1 MMDFANTDLELR
13 DWLRWASD
21 WGTTP
26 SFVRTI
32 AEAALI
38 ACSPD
43 YVLLRP
49 VLLVLKRRYPQP
61 PQSC

>member
-1 MMDFANTDLELR
+1 MSSIPHGVAQSNLSRRKITLR
-13 DWLRWASD
+13 YAA
-21 WGTTP
+21 
-26 SFVRTI
+26 FVRKV

-49 VLLVLKRRYPQP
+49 GLLELEP
-61 PQSC
+61 